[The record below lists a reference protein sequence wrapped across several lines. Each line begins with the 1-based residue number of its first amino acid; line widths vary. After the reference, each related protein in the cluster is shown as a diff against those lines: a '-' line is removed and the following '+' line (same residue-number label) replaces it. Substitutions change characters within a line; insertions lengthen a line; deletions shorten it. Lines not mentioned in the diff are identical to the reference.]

1 MKEQDSKTSLGLIAL
16 LAAMAITLVFLI
28 VELTALKELPT
39 KISCI
44 VSAVI
49 CLLALY
55 YGISGYK
62 VPHGNMIRYLL
73 LAFAAAEASEFLLNP
88 GMVKPMAICL
98 LLTTILSSYMAGR
111 LNKNKECKI
120 LIALVGI
127 MLIAVWAMHRF
138 MPPALPM
145 GEPGPAGMEMAQIPE
160 RTDWI
165 RDIFPSDISR
175 FLSWLV
181 LGVSY
186 VTRYDEHKKAGI
198 EITNKVSQG

>member
-1 MKEQDSKTSLGLIAL
+1 MKTEENTKTSLGLMVL
-16 LAAMAITLVFLI
+16 LAATAIAIVFLI
-28 VELTALKELPT
+28 TELTAAMELPT

-88 GMVKPMAICL
+88 GMMKPMAICL

-120 LIALVGI
+120 IIAVVGI

-138 MPPALPM
+138 MPPSMPM
-145 GEPGPAGMEMAQIPE
+145 GEPGPAGMEMAQMPE

-165 RDIFPSDISR
+165 RDIFPNDISR

-186 VTRYDEHKKAGI
+186 ITRYDEHKKAGL
-198 EITNKVSQG
+198 ESSK

>member
-1 MKEQDSKTSLGLIAL
+1 MSEEKKKTSSGLLVL
-16 LAAMAITLVFLI
+16 LAATAAAIVFLI
-28 VELTALKELPT
+28 IELTVLKGAPT
-39 KISCI
+39 KVSCMIS
-44 VSAVI
+44 AGI
-49 CLLALY
+49 CLLAVY

-88 GMVKPMAICL
+88 GMMKPMSMCV

-120 LIALVGI
+120 IVALVGI

-138 MPPALPM
+138 TPSAMPV
-145 GEPGPAGMEMAQIPE
+145 GEPVPPGVGMEQMPE
-160 RTDWI
+160 RTDRI
-165 RDIFPSDISR
+165 RNFFPNDISR

-181 LGVSY
+181 LSVSY
-186 VTRYDEHKKAGI
+186 LTRYDEHKKAGAGSN
-198 EITNKVSQG
+198 E